1 MSRLYVWPV
10 GFVKLV
16 KDVKEIPTPNE
27 YMGSCNGYRFYK
39 TDKGKY
45 AIEE

>member
-16 KDVKEIPTPNE
+16 KDFKEIPTPNE
-27 YMGSCNGYRFYK
+27 YMGSYDGYQFYK

-45 AIEE
+45 AIEQ